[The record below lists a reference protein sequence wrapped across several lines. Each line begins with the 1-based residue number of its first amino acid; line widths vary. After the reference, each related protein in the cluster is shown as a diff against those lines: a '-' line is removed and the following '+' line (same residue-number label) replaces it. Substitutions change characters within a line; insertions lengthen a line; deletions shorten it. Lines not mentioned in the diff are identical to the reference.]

1 MPNST
6 KRTYSAYSLD
16 AMHLLGKAIRAERK
30 SKNMSEKSLADRAGT
45 SREFIRRVE
54 QGDMACGIGVVFE
67 IAHIVGI
74 PLFGAEPNTNQL
86 AQHIA
91 EVEGKLTLLPKT
103 IHKKTKVIDDDF

>member
-1 MPNST
+1 M

-16 AMHLLGKAIRAERK
+16 AMHLLGSTIRAERK
-30 SKNMSEKSLADRAGT
+30 SKKMTEQSLADRAGV
-45 SREFIRRVE
+45 SRSFIKRVE
-54 QGDMACGIGVVFE
+54 RGDMTCNVGAAFE

-74 PLFGAEPNTNQL
+74 PLFDAKPNTNRL

-91 EVEGKLTLLPKT
+91 EVNGKLALLPKT